1 MKFSRFTGPPLLYA
15 VASTTVGFSIYFSLG
30 VIAGKGLGLT
40 PLILLGAGV
49 MFALTTMS
57 YVEGGAMFRERG
69 GSSTFAR
76 HAFNEFISF
85 VAGWAILIDYLIVIA
100 AAAVSVAHY
109 LTPISEE
116 FSGGLPELLVALA
129 VIVSVGVMNVMG
141 VTGRS
146 RQGRLLLIALA
157 DLGLQVVVI
166 VVGLVVAFDPSALTA
181 ELDLFASPSVNDLV
195 TAAVI
200 STIAF
205 AGIEAA
211 SDLAPDLSFEP
222 RDLKRT
228 ISVSTILVPLFYAGI
243 AVVALMAVPVKAVPG
258 GTPMTELGTR
268 YAEEPVLGV
277 VRSFEP
283 SALSDGLQWL
293 VVLLAVPVLIW
304 AANVS
309 MLGLSRHVYVLAT
322 NRQIPSA
329 LGKLHKRKATPYVAI
344 ALATLIAIAL
354 ALPGDIHLLAGIYAF
369 GALLAVAIAHL
380 SIIRLRFSDP
390 KRERPYRV
398 PLNLRIGRDEVP
410 LPAVFAAG
418 VAIAGWC
425 AVIAL
430 QDKAFWIGGSWMV
443 VGLVGYV
450 IYRKGIEKT
459 TLTRRVTVPEH
470 ALKKEPVKPDL
481 GSVLVPV
488 FGEELDDDIV
498 GTAGR
503 LADSQIEEG
512 ESPPRL
518 EVIRVLEVPLSLPID
533 AELDSDLVEEA
544 EETVR
549 RAVEVAEEYE
559 AVEVSGEC
567 VRGRTAGEAIVKRAL
582 EGGFEAIVMGAE
594 PPSKIRGGALL
605 GGIGGGR
612 PDEIGPVTEYVLTRA
627 PCRVIVTAPP
637 ETIADPPPGELAG
650 NAPHCFVR
658 RCARCVIARS
668 VGVVS
673 EVDVRTNRWMRKDRF
688 VARCGDARGWTRG
701 LVP

>member
-1 MKFSRFTGPPLLYA
+1 MNLKKLTGPPLLYA

-30 VIAGKGLGLT
+30 VIAEKGLGLT
-40 PLILLGAGV
+40 PLILLGAGL
-49 MFALTTMS
+49 MFALTTMT

-76 HAFNEFISF
+76 HAFNELVSFI
-85 VAGWAILIDYLIVIA
+85 AGWAILIDYLIVIA

-109 LTPISEE
+109 LSPISES
-116 FSGGLPELLVALA
+116 FSGGVPELAVAVG
-129 VIVSVGVMNVMG
+129 VIVAVGVMNVMG
-141 VTGRS
+141 ITGRS

-166 VVGLVVAFDPSALTA
+166 VVGLVVAFDPGLLTA
-181 ELDLFASPSVNDLV
+181 EIDLFTSPSVNDLV

-222 RDLKRT
+222 KDLKRT
-228 ISVSTILVPLFYAGI
+228 ISVATILVPVFYAGI
-243 AVVALMAVPVKAVPG
+243 AVVALMAVPVEARPG
-258 GTPMTELGTR
+258 SAPTTELGTR
-268 YAEEPVLGV
+268 YVEEPVLGIV
-277 VRSFEP
+277 KSFEP
-283 SALSDGLQWL
+283 AILSDVLQWL
-293 VVLLAVPVLIW
+293 VVLLAVPVLVW

-322 NRQIPSA
+322 NRQIPSP

-344 ALATLIAIAL
+344 SLATLIAIAL
-354 ALPGDIHLLAGIYAF
+354 AVLGDIRLLAGIYAF

-380 SIIRLRFSDP
+380 SILKLRFSDP

-398 PLNLRIGRDEVP
+398 PFNLRIAGRELPV
-410 LPAVFAAG
+410 PAVLAAV

-425 AVIAL
+425 AVILL
-430 QDKAFWIGGSWMV
+430 QDSAFWIGGGWMV

-450 IYRKGIEKT
+450 IYRKGVEKT

-470 ALKKEPVKPDL
+470 ALKKEAVEPDL

-488 FGEELDDDIV
+488 FGQELDDDIV

-503 LADSQIEEG
+503 LADARIEEG

-518 EVIRVLEVPLSLPID
+518 EVIRVIEVPLSLPLD
-533 AELDSDLVEEA
+533 AELDQSIEQEA
-544 EETVR
+544 RDTLK
-549 RAVEVAEEYE
+549 RAMEVAAEYE

-567 VRGRTAGEAIVKRAL
+567 VRGRSAGEAIVKRAA

-594 PPSKIRGGALL
+594 PPSKIRGGAIL

-612 PDEIGPVTEYVLTRA
+612 PDEIGPVTEYVLTKA

-637 ETIADPPPGELAG
+637 EPD
-650 NAPHCFVR
+650 
-658 RCARCVIARS
+658 
-668 VGVVS
+668 
-673 EVDVRTNRWMRKDRF
+673 
-688 VARCGDARGWTRG
+688 DA
-701 LVP
+701 VES